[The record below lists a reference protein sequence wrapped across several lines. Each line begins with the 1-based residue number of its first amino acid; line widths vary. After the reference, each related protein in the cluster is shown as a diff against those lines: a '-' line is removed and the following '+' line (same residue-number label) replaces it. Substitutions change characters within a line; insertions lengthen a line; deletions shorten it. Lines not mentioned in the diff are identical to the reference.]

1 MLDTTLTFST
11 VLEKA
16 RAVRYTRH
24 VTSPDWHVNDRTLR
38 RTDAVAAAWIISWLV
53 IGLAVAY
60 EIWRFTALSD
70 STIDSGLA
78 LARAGE
84 GLSGLAD
91 IPVIGP
97 RTQELGQQVTTTA
110 GQIVTSGEEAGASIR
125 GLSILIGLA
134 VALIPTGSA
143 LFVYLPFRRRR
154 RRDSAAIVNELRR
167 DGLSPTL
174 TQYLADRA
182 VARVPADVLF
192 VAVPE
197 SAEDA
202 RRTPQLAK
210 AELTRLGISPYQA
223 G

>member
-1 MLDTTLTFST
+1 
-11 VLEKA
+11 
-16 RAVRYTRH
+16 VRYTQR
-24 VTSPDWHVNDRTLR
+24 VTSPSWYVNDRTLR
-38 RTDAVAAAWIISWLV
+38 RSDAAAAAWIITWLAV
-53 IGLAVAY
+53 GLAVAY
-60 EIWRFTALSD
+60 EIWRFTALSE
-70 STIDSGLA
+70 STIDSGQA

-97 RTQELGQQVTTTA
+97 RTNELGQQLTTTA

-143 LFVYLPFRRRR
+143 LFLYLPFRRQRS
-154 RRDSAAIVNELRR
+154 RDTAAIVTALRR
-167 DGLSPTL
+167 DGLSPRL

-182 VARVPADVLF
+182 VSRVPADVLLAGGGDNT
-192 VAVPE
+192 VDSE
-197 SAEDA
+197 HQSY
-202 RRTPQLAK
+202 QLAN
-210 AELTRLGISPYQA
+210 AELARLGISPAKA